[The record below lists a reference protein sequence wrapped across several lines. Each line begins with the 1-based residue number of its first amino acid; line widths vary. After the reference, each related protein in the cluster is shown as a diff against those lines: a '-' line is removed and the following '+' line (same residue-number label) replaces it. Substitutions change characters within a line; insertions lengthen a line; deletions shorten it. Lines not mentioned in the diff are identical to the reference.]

1 MKVHLQNVGI
11 IDKCDV
17 EFIPGINLI
26 IGSSGSGKST
36 LMRCI
41 YNMATN
47 EFSDSDIS
55 FGKNTM
61 SVRVDN
67 DGNTIEYH
75 RSIKAKGERFYYTVN
90 GETYTKVG
98 RTSLPAVEQA
108 LRIGDIDING
118 DAINFNFNLQ
128 FSSPF
133 LILGNQSTLYN
144 VLTYRSS
151 FDISS
156 INDYY
161 AVDIKNNASE
171 MATNVTLKE
180 RLESNL
186 ESLSEQETK
195 LSPIENLYSDY
206 MAYKHKYEFVCT
218 LKSLLNS
225 MKQVDE
231 INSCLKNYDDVI
243 EKTASAM
250 MTVSKLK
257 EMTSYCEKHKQYNSV
272 SKKVK
277 EYKDIVSIYDS
288 ALNTVQTLIPLSK
301 LNTSMKLQSSINE
314 KLNCI
319 EQKLMSSKEILNKEQ
334 FVNDI
339 IKQKVLLCISNKCSD
354 VINVLNKLDN
364 CKTEQIDDIIF
375 IAGRLDKLSDINKSI
390 SATEK
395 KISKVNEQI
404 SQFKVCPLC
413 GGHLD
418 GCHKECW
425 YSWRP

>member
-1 MKVHLQNVGI
+1 MRVQLQNVGI
-11 IDKCDV
+11 IDKCEV
-17 EFIPGINLI
+17 EFVPGINLI
-26 IGSSGSGKST
+26 VGSSGSGKST

-47 EFSDSDIS
+47 EFSDSDVS

-61 SVRVDN
+61 SVKVDN
-67 DGNTIEYH
+67 DGNTVEYH
-75 RSIKAKGERFYYTVN
+75 RSLKAKGERFYYTVN

-98 RTSLPAVEQA
+98 RQSLPAVEQT
-108 LRIGDIDING
+108 LKIGDIDING

-180 RLESNL
+180 RLESSL
-186 ESLSEQETK
+186 EALNEQEER
-195 LSPIENLYSDY
+195 LSPVENLYSDY
-206 MAYKHKYEFVCT
+206 MAYKHKYEFLCT
-218 LKSLLNS
+218 LKSLLDS
-225 MKQVDE
+225 MKQVGE
-231 INSCLKNYDDVI
+231 IENRLKEYDIVI
-243 EKTASAM
+243 SKISLAIT
-250 MTVSKLK
+250 TLSKLK
-257 EMTSYCEKHKQYNSV
+257 EMKLYCEKHKSFDEV
-272 SKKVK
+272 SSKVK
-277 EYKDIVSIYDS
+277 SYKIITSKYDS
-288 ALNTVQTLIPLSK
+288 AIETIQTLMPLKRLAVSMTYHSEIDDIVKFIDSK
-301 LNTSMKLQSSINE
+301 LTSSLS
-314 KLNCI
+314 
-319 EQKLMSSKEILNKEQ
+319 ILNKED
-334 FVNDI
+334 VINNV
-339 IKQKVLLCISNKCSD
+339 IKQKALLRAFNKCTSI
-354 VINVLNKLDN
+354 VNVLNKVDVDSV
-364 CKTEQIDDIIF
+364 KQVEDIIF
-375 IAGRLDKLSDINKSI
+375 IDGKLNTLNDVNKSI

-395 KISKVNEQI
+395 KISKIDDKI

-418 GCHKECW
+418 GCHKE
-425 YSWRP
+425 